1 MFDILGVKI
10 EKIDEELITKFRELA
25 LEKLY
30 YTESELAL
38 VSDHTLINK
47 FKGNYLIY
55 PLRDDDADRWRFTLI
70 EIETHRELYGAKK
83 IIEIY

>member
-10 EKIDEELITKFRELA
+10 EKIVEELITKFRELA

-47 FKGNYLIY
+47 FK
-55 PLRDDDADRWRFTLI
+55 LI
-70 EIETHRELYGAKK
+70 EIEAHGELYGAKK

>member
-47 FKGNYLIY
+47 FKFKNI
-55 PLRDDDADRWRFTLI
+55 A
-70 EIETHRELYGAKK
+70 ELS
-83 IIEIY
+83 

>member
-10 EKIDEELITKFRELA
+10 EKIVEELITKFRELA

-38 VSDHTLINK
+38 VSDHTLN
-47 FKGNYLIY
+47 
-55 PLRDDDADRWRFTLI
+55 
-70 EIETHRELYGAKK
+70 
-83 IIEIY
+83 